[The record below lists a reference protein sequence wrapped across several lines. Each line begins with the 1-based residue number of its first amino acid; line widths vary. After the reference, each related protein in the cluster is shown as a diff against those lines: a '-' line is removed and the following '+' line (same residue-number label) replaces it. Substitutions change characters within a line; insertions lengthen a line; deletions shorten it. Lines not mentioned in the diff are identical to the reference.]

1 MAQID
6 DYLGWRVDF
15 REPAGEPA
23 FYGPGSMAWR
33 IYKNPVALGIGGICA
48 VLLEFADPRIRS
60 GVWDHSVFRDDPV
73 GRSER
78 TGMAALVGVF
88 GPQSAAR
95 KVIAGVNHMH
105 EHVAGTT
112 PDGEAYRAVDQE
124 LLTWV
129 AATAGFGFL
138 TAYDRFVS
146 PLDEAEKTRFF
157 HEGREVAGLYGVR
170 TPVGSL
176 DDFDA
181 LMQSL
186 EPRFEPH
193 PIVFD
198 FLEIVQ
204 RPQGRTKRLPR
215 WLTRAF
221 VQASVSILP
230 ERVRER
236 LELGPEFDLS
246 RAGALAVRSVA
257 RLAERIP
264 DRTSPAA
271 RACERIGLP
280 PDTLWK

>member
-1 MAQID
+1 MAQIEN
-6 DYLGWRVDF
+6 YLGWQVDF
-15 REPAGEPA
+15 GAPSGEPA
-23 FYGPGSMAWR
+23 FYGPDSMAWR
-33 IYKNPVALGIGGICA
+33 IYKNPIALGIGGICA

-88 GPQSAAR
+88 GPKSAAQS
-95 KVIAGVNHMH
+95 VIAGVNRMH
-105 EHVAGTT
+105 ERIAGST
-112 PDGEAYRAVDQE
+112 PDGEPYRALDQD
-124 LLTWV
+124 LLSWV

-138 TAYDRFVS
+138 TAYDRFVA
-146 PLDEAEKTRFF
+146 PLDDEEKTRFF
-157 HEGREVAGLYGVR
+157 HEGREVAALYGVR

-176 DDFDA
+176 DDFET
-181 LMQSL
+181 LMQTL

-193 PIVFD
+193 PILFD

-230 ERVRER
+230 GRVRRR
-236 LELGPEFDLS
+236 LELGPAFDLS
-246 RAGALAVRSVA
+246 RPGALAVRSIA

-264 DRTSPAA
+264 DRNGPAA